1 MLKEI
6 SMAAIRSRSL
16 ALGAAC
22 VLLTTACSGIICRPI
37 SPQRADPPAP
47 AAGALLHF
55 AVYGDTR
62 SCHPIHRKIVEDV
75 LIFHPTF
82 ILQTGDLVANGR
94 STADWKTFNDI
105 TADLRRQVQYYPAL
119 GNHDNNSGGNF
130 ERAVSQPV
138 SPADSD
144 YYSFDKGNLHFV
156 AIDTEQPVDSTS
168 AQGQWL
174 ESDLTQA
181 QADKKFI
188 IPFFHKAMF
197 SIGQHAVDADVVA
210 LRPILHPLFRR
221 HGVRLAFEGHDHV
234 YYRTLR
240 DGITYVVTGGGGAPL
255 YKAKHSELRRPKDV
269 FESVNHFCVVD
280 VFADHIEVTAY
291 RHDLTQLDQFR
302 VDLPKDAG

>member
-1 MLKEI
+1 
-6 SMAAIRSRSL
+6 MAAIRSRSL

-22 VLLTTACSGIICRPI
+22 LVLTTACSGLICRRI
-37 SPQRADPPAP
+37 SPQRADPPP
-47 AAGALLHF
+47 QAAGALLHF

-62 SCHPIHRKIVEDV
+62 SCHPIHRKIVKNV
-75 LIFHPTF
+75 LDFHPAF
-82 ILQTGDLVANGR
+82 VLQTGDLVATG
-94 STADWKTFNDI
+94 SSAADWKIFNDI
-105 TADLRRQVQYYPAL
+105 TADLRAKVQYYPAV
-119 GNHDNNSGGNF
+119 GNHDKNSGGNF
-130 ERAVSQPV
+130 ERAVSEPV
-138 SPADSD
+138 SPADRD
-144 YYSFDKGNLHFV
+144 RNYYSFDKGNLHFV
-156 AIDTEQPVDSTS
+156 AIDTELPVGPESE
-168 AQGQWL
+168 QGRWL

-181 QADKKFI
+181 QADKKFT

-197 SIGQHAVDADVVA
+197 SIGQHALDADVVA
-210 LRPILHPLFRR
+210 LRPILHPLFQR

-255 YKAKHSELRRPKDV
+255 YKDKHSELRLPKDV